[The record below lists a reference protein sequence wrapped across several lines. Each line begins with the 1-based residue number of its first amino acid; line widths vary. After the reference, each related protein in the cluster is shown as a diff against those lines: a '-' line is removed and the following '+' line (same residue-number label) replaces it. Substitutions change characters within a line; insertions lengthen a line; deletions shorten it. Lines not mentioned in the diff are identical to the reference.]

1 MSELR
6 LHTVLQPTGPAGA
19 IVLDD
24 DQVAALST
32 AKAFPV
38 VVTIGD
44 RTARL
49 RLARM
54 GGKNLIGFSKAV
66 RAELG
71 VELGDEF
78 DAVIAADTAER
89 TVEIPDALAA
99 ALASDPAAKS
109 AYDAK
114 LDPLRDE
121 LDAMVKR
128 HASDEA
134 ALRAKIVKAREGLVE
149 IERERGTLAK
159 ALGGKAMS
167 GAAPAE
173 DS

>member
-6 LHTVLQPTGPAGA
+6 LHTALEPMGPAGA

-24 DQVAALST
+24 EQVAALSD

-54 GGKNLIGFSKAV
+54 GGKNLIGFSKAA

-78 DAVIAADTAER
+78 GVIIAPDADER
-89 TVEIPDALAA
+89 TVDVPDVLAA
-99 ALASDPAAKS
+99 ALDADPVARAAFDGLSYTRRKEIARS
-109 AYDAK
+109 IAEAKQDATRQRR
-114 LDPLRDE
+114 LE
-121 LDAMVKR
+121 
-128 HASDEA
+128 
-134 ALRAKIVKAREGLVE
+134 
-149 IERERGTLAK
+149 K
-159 ALGGKAMS
+159 ALADLRT
-167 GAAPAE
+167 AL
-173 DS
+173 

>member
-1 MSELR
+1 M
-6 LHTVLQPTGPAGA
+6 
-19 IVLDD
+19 
-24 DQVAALST
+24 
-32 AKAFPV
+32 AKNPYSPEAMQ
-38 VVTIGD
+38 
-44 RTARL
+44 ARL
-49 RLARM
+49 D
-54 GGKNLIGFSKAV
+54 
-66 RAELG
+66 ELN
-71 VELGDEF
+71 
-78 DAVIAADTAER
+78 T
-89 TVEIPDALAA
+89 
-99 ALASDPAAKS
+99 AKS

>member
-6 LHTVLQPTGPAGA
+6 LHTVLEPMGPAGA

-24 DQVAALST
+24 EQVAALSD

-54 GGKNLIGFSKAV
+54 GGKNLIGFSKAA

-78 DAVIAADTAER
+78 DVIIAPDADER
-89 TVEIPDALAA
+89 TVDVPDVLAA
-99 ALASDPAAKS
+99 ALDADPVARAAFDGLSYTRRKEIARS
-109 AYDAK
+109 IAEAKQDATRQRR
-114 LDPLRDE
+114 LE
-121 LDAMVKR
+121 
-128 HASDEA
+128 
-134 ALRAKIVKAREGLVE
+134 
-149 IERERGTLAK
+149 K
-159 ALGGKAMS
+159 ALADLRT
-167 GAAPAE
+167 AL
-173 DS
+173 

>member
-6 LHTVLQPTGPAGA
+6 LSTVLEPMGPAGA

-24 DQVAALST
+24 DQVAALSS

-66 RAELG
+66 RAEMG

-78 DAVIAADTAER
+78 EAIITPDAEER
-89 TVEIPDALAA
+89 TVDVPDVLAA
-99 ALASDPAAKS
+99 ALEADPVARAAFDALSFTRRKEIARS
-109 AYDAK
+109 IADAK
-114 LDPLRDE
+114 Q
-121 LDAMVKR
+121 DATR
-128 HASDEA
+128 QRRLE
-134 ALRAKIVKAREGLVE
+134 
-149 IERERGTLAK
+149 K
-159 ALGGKAMS
+159 ALADLRT
-167 GAAPAE
+167 AL
-173 DS
+173 

>member
-6 LHTVLQPTGPAGA
+6 LHTVLEPMGPAGA

-24 DQVAALST
+24 EQVAALSD

-54 GGKNLIGFSKAV
+54 GGKNLIGFSKAA
-66 RAELG
+66 RADLG

-78 DAVIAADTAER
+78 DVIIAPDADER
-89 TVEIPDALAA
+89 TVDVPDVLAA
-99 ALASDPAAKS
+99 ALDADPVARAAFDGMSYTRRKEIARS
-109 AYDAK
+109 IAEAKQDATRQRR
-114 LDPLRDE
+114 LE
-121 LDAMVKR
+121 
-128 HASDEA
+128 
-134 ALRAKIVKAREGLVE
+134 
-149 IERERGTLAK
+149 K
-159 ALGGKAMS
+159 ALADLRT
-167 GAAPAE
+167 AL
-173 DS
+173 

>member
-6 LHTVLQPTGPAGA
+6 LHTVLEPMGPAGA

-24 DQVAALST
+24 EQVVALSD

-54 GGKNLIGFSKAV
+54 GGKNLIGFSKAA
-66 RAELG
+66 RAVMG

-78 DAVIAADTAER
+78 DAIIAPDAEER
-89 TVEIPDALAA
+89 TVDVPDVLAA
-99 ALASDPAAKS
+99 ALEADPVARAAFDGLSYTRRKEIARS
-109 AYDAK
+109 IAEAKQDATRQRR
-114 LDPLRDE
+114 LE
-121 LDAMVKR
+121 
-128 HASDEA
+128 
-134 ALRAKIVKAREGLVE
+134 
-149 IERERGTLAK
+149 K
-159 ALGGKAMS
+159 ALADLRT
-167 GAAPAE
+167 AL
-173 DS
+173 